1 MGSDSVTRKA
11 FPMRKAKLRSVEL
24 PMKENTLMYTGPYM
38 PAEAIQWIVSHPDN
52 FKTQNSQ
59 ENQKNN

>member
-24 PMKENTLMYTGPYM
+24 PMKENTDAASEGHLDVFTHGLMQDIHYM
-38 PAEAIQWIVSHPDN
+38 KCI
-52 FKTQNSQ
+52 
-59 ENQKNN
+59 

>member
-24 PMKENTLMYTGPYM
+24 PMKENK
-38 PAEAIQWIVSHPDN
+38 VS
-52 FKTQNSQ
+52 
-59 ENQKNN
+59 QKMVVCVNVIYIYIERERERDI